1 MAASMHNMLMTLTS
15 RRISSS
21 DIKDKS
27 QLTEARKSVERQMER
42 FKVQIAELKCNIL
55 IVKANLA
62 TTCTVGLGSGEAVSV
77 LTWCKVQLCHTDLR
91 EGNEDQGL

>member
-1 MAASMHNMLMTLTS
+1 MHTLANSMHVMLMTLTS

-42 FKVQIAELKCNIL
+42 FKVQTVKLHSFQSKIGYNIQCGRL
-55 IVKANLA
+55 CVDLVQESIVPYRFA
-62 TTCTVGLGSGEAVSV
+62 
-77 LTWCKVQLCHTDLR
+77 R
-91 EGNEDQGL
+91 RR